1 MSRLSADAIRAGI
14 AGRVGAYLDALEVF
28 DTIDSTN
35 SYLLGAEAPGIGRCR
50 VALAEVQTA
59 GRGRRSRRWLS
70 PRGAGV
76 YLSLAYTFPRRQ
88 QGLPSLALAIGCG
101 VARLLQEFGARDI
114 GLKWPNDVLSGGAKL
129 CGILSEVAPA
139 NREGLTVVI
148 GVGLNVNLAAA
159 EGESPAEAGA
169 ARVTDLAACCDE
181 APARGDI
188 AAALVDPGRIRGRG
202 IRAVPRCLAPLRR
215 PARQAGQDR
224 HGQGHRGRRRRRR
237 RQRRCAAAEYR
248 QRRAPR
254 HLRHGRPRALIPPRS
269 RNEIRE
275 TRFGTPTGQ
284 ILDKY
289 WDTHPFRDTH
299 HHSRGPRSPAFA
311 WGEQDLRLCRK
322 PCTWS
327 GAGRIPVVRRC
338 GSGNR

>member
-188 AAALVDPGRIRGRG
+188 AAAVIAQPALWERTSEALAAAGFRTEGFAPFLGAWRRFDVLRGRQVRIDTDRGIVDGVADGVDSDGALLLNTASGVRRVTSGTVVPGR
-202 IRAVPRCLAPLRR
+202 
-215 PARQAGQDR
+215 
-224 HGQGHRGRRRRRR
+224 
-237 RQRRCAAAEYR
+237 
-248 QRRAPR
+248 
-254 HLRHGRPRALIPPRS
+254 
-269 RNEIRE
+269 
-275 TRFGTPTGQ
+275 
-284 ILDKY
+284 
-289 WDTHPFRDTH
+289 
-299 HHSRGPRSPAFA
+299 
-311 WGEQDLRLCRK
+311 
-322 PCTWS
+322 
-327 GAGRIPVVRRC
+327 
-338 GSGNR
+338 